1 MIIREFEEADFF
13 CFGNCWLLGYM
24 YFERDERFM
33 RILSEGTLES
43 LFGGLLRYYQDLYRV
58 NYFLEKDHD
67 YLF

>member
-1 MIIREFEEADFF
+1 
-13 CFGNCWLLGYM
+13 M
-24 YFERDERFM
+24 YFERDESFM